1 MKTKIKKP
9 QPLQIQIGLVIMFV
23 NQWPIESNP
32 TIGRWFI
39 RLQDIIKKH
48 EIEVLEN
55 RYEEKKE
62 GERMDR
68 T

>member
-1 MKTKIKKP
+1 
-9 QPLQIQIGLVIMFV
+9 MFV

-32 TIGRWFI
+32 AIGRWFI
-39 RLQDIIKKH
+39 RLQEIINKH
-48 EIEVLEN
+48 EIEVLEY

-62 GERMDR
+62 GDRMDR